1 MPYRFDPIVI
11 IIPLGIYC
19 FDSTVYYS
27 SIIEKTPN
35 KRTKIPPSMMALD
48 NIPILF
54 LEILKN

>member
-48 NIPILF
+48 NNPIDKSK
-54 LEILKN
+54 ILKN